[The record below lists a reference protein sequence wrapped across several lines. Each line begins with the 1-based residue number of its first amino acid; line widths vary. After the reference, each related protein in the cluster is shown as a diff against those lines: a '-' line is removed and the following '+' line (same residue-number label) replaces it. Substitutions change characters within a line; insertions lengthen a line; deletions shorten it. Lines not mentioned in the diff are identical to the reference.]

1 MVMRSTIRKKK
12 RMVIET
18 AAQAIDALGG
28 NAKVAAWLGTKP
40 NTVSGWRERG
50 ISRNHAMHFFA
61 ELAERRGYSLSPGV
75 FGLNSWDMVLMPD
88 KRGQKIKRVA

>member
-1 MVMRSTIRKKK
+1 MRSNRRKKK

-28 NAKVAAWLGTKP
+28 NAKVAAWLGTEP
-40 NTVSGWRERG
+40 HTVSGWRRRG

-61 ELAERRGYSLSPGV
+61 ELAEKRGYSLRPGV
-75 FGLNSWDMVLMPD
+75 FGLESWDMVLMPD
-88 KRGQKIKRVA
+88 KRGRKVKRVA